1 MRKITLL
8 LSTLILSA
16 MVLAACGGGPTS
28 TNVAPTVPPIT
39 AEVTEPATEVPTE
52 MPTEPMAT
60 ETAGVPVT
68 GEINPARVSNQ
79 MQFNVVDQ
87 TGNQVGT
94 AQDMILDLDNTSVAY
109 VIVNAGSALGTGRE
123 VAVPW
128 GMLQLQT
135 GAGTGTGTGT
145 EATAAPTDAGTGEA
159 TAAPTD
165 AGGIATVAPTDTDG
179 MATGE
184 ATSAPTDAGMA
195 TAAPT
200 DTGAGMGISGENV
213 FVLQTDPSAL
223 DNAPEFDPGTLPQM
237 GQSASGWDAA
247 LLSYWQGAGTGT
259 GSGAQATT
267 APEMTATTDTGTGG
281 TGTTGTATAVPT
293 DASGAGTAT
302 AAPTDASGAGM
313 GTGTQGIG
321 TLQGVALASDVIGS
335 TVTVNSMGTGSG
347 TGTEATAAPTDAMAT
362 AAPTDASGAGAAT
375 SAPTDASGAGTGT
388 GMAENVS
395 GTVEDLIVDTDSG
408 DILYVVFNATLDGG
422 ERVVPVPVSMFQWDA
437 GTQGL
442 VLNMDAATLQDAPNF
457 EDGQFPDTTMSGW
470 NSEIDSFW
478 QNNGGSSGE
487 NSGSGS
493 GGEAT

>member
-1 MRKITLL
+1 MKKITLL

-39 AEVTEPATEVPTE
+39 AEVTEPATEMPTE

-79 MQFNVVDQ
+79 MQFSVVDQ

-135 GAGTGTGTGT
+135 GAGTGTGTGM

-184 ATSAPTDAGMA
+184 ATAAPTDAGMA

-200 DTGAGMGISGENV
+200 DAGAGMGISGENV

-223 DNAPEFDPGTLPQM
+223 ENAPEFDPGTLPQM
-237 GQSASGWDAA
+237 GQSVSGWDAA

-281 TGTTGTATAVPT
+281 TGTTGTATAAPT
-293 DASGAGTAT
+293 DATGTAT
-302 AAPTDASGAGM
+302 AAPTDASGAGT
-313 GTGTQGIG
+313 GTGMQGIAA
-321 TLQGVALASDVIGS
+321 LQGVALASDVIGS
-335 TVTVNSMGTGSG
+335 TVTVSSMGAGTGTG
-347 TGTEATAAPTDAMAT
+347 TGTEATAAPTDASGMAT
-362 AAPTDASGAGAAT
+362 AAPTDASGTGAAT
-375 SAPTDASGAGTGT
+375 AAPTDASGTGT
-388 GMAENVS
+388 GMTENVS
-395 GTVEDLIVDTDSG
+395 GTVEDLIVDTASG
-408 DILYVVFNATLDGG
+408 NILYVVFNATLDGG
-422 ERVVPVPVSMFQWDA
+422 ERVIPVPVSMFQWDA

-442 VLNMDAATLQDAPNF
+442 VLNTDAVTLQGAPNF

-478 QNNGGSSGE
+478 QNNGD

-493 GGEAT
+493 GGEATATP

>member
-165 AGGIATVAPTDTDG
+165 AG
-179 MATGE
+179 
-184 ATSAPTDAGMA
+184 MA

-313 GTGTQGIG
+313 GIGTQGIG
-321 TLQGVALASDVIGS
+321 ALQGVALASDVIGS

-347 TGTEATAAPTDAMAT
+347 TGTEATAAPTDAM
-362 AAPTDASGAGAAT
+362 AT

>member
-1 MRKITLL
+1 
-8 LSTLILSA
+8 

-52 MPTEPMAT
+52 APMAT

-109 VIVNAGSALGTGRE
+109 VIVNAGGALGTGRE

-145 EATAAPTDAGTGEA
+145 EATAAPTDAGMA

-165 AGGIATVAPTDTDG
+165 AGGIATIAPTDTG
-179 MATGE
+179 LGE

-259 GSGAQATT
+259 GTQATE
-267 APEMTATTDTGTGG
+267 APTDAGVNSTPAPDGTTVPDMTATTDTGTGG
-281 TGTTGTATAVPT
+281 TGAGSDTT
-293 DASGAGTAT
+293 GTAT
-302 AAPTDASGAGM
+302 AAPTDASGS
-313 GTGTQGIG
+313 GTGTGTETQGVAA
-321 TLQGVALASDVIGS
+321 LQGVALASDVIGS
-335 TVTVNSMGTGSG
+335 TVTVSSMGAGTG
-347 TGTEATAAPTDAMAT
+347 TGTEATAAPTDAGMAT
-362 AAPTDASGAGAAT
+362 A
-375 SAPTDASGAGTGT
+375 APTDASGAGTGT

-408 DILYVVFNATLDGG
+408 NILYIVFNATLDGS
-422 ERVVPVPVSMFQWDA
+422 ERVVPVPVSMFQWD
-437 GTQGL
+437 GSMQGL
-442 VLNMDAATLQDAPNF
+442 VLNTDAATLQGAPNF

-478 QNNGGSSGE
+478 QNNGGNSG
-487 NSGSGS
+487 NNAGSGS
-493 GGEAT
+493 GADATATP